1 MTESDL
7 ACRLG
12 LSEYAVRSIAAKLD
26 AMELA
31 TEHGDPV
38 TGMQFLAAFAEVT
51 ADDDLDALML
61 DAESCYEA

>member
-7 ACRLG
+7 AVRLG
-12 LSEYAVRSIAAKLD
+12 ISEYAVRSIASKLD

-38 TGMQFLAAFAEVT
+38 TGLQFLAAFAEVS
-51 ADDDLDALML
+51 ADDDLDTLLL
-61 DAESCYEA
+61 DEDSCFRA